1 MKKSLG
7 RGLDAL
13 LSQPVEAIKAQH
25 PDYQLELIACH
36 LICANR
42 YQPRQVF
49 DAQAINELADSIAKD
64 GLLQPIVINQLN
76 TPNNEGCMYE
86 IISGERR
93 WRAFNQLGYQEI
105 PALIKNVDNSR
116 LAVLALIENL
126 QRENLNCME
135 ESKAMHR
142 LVSEFKLT
150 HEEVA
155 NQIGK
160 SRTYVTNLMRL
171 QQLTDGVQQMV
182 EQKKIDMGHA
192 RCLISLDAASQLIL
206 ANKIHGQ
213 GLSVRQ
219 SEEAVKEWQAKQQTN
234 TTANVIHKTQAKEWQ
249 TLEEQLSQKLG
260 MRCQIEHQKSGKG
273 KVSFEYRSLEEFEVF
288 YEALQKSLK

>member
-1 MKKSLG
+1 VL
-7 RGLDAL
+7 
-13 LSQPVEAIKAQH
+13 
-25 PDYQLELIACH
+25 
-36 LICANR
+36 
-42 YQPRQVF
+42 
-49 DAQAINELADSIAKD
+49 
-64 GLLQPIVINQLN
+64 NQLN
-76 TPNNEGCMYE
+76 TPNNEGYVYE

-105 PALIKNVDNSR
+105 PALIKNVDDSR

-171 QQLTDGVQQMV
+171 QQLIDGVQLMV

-206 ANKIHGQ
+206 ANKIYSQ

-219 SEEAVKEWQAKQQTN
+219 SEEAVKEWQTKQQ
-234 TTANVIHKTQAKEWQ
+234 IHKVNIISKIQPKEWQ
-249 TLEEQLSQKLG
+249 AIEEQLSQKLG
-260 MRCQIEHQKSGKG
+260 MRCQIEHQKNGKG
-273 KVSFEYRSLEEFEVF
+273 KVSFEYRSLQEFEAF
-288 YEALQKSLK
+288 NEALQKFFK